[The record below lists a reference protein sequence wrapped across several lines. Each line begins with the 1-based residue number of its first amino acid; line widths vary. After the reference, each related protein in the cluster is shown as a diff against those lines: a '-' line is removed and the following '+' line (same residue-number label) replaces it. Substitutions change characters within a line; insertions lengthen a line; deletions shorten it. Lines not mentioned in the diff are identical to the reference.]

1 MNFQAKKCTCPGSRS
16 IRWSISLAAKLA
28 EEFDG
33 KLRISYSGGADF
45 HNIKGIVD
53 AGIWPVTVATT
64 LLKPGG
70 YDRMAQMASL
80 LEEENAVSRESV
92 QKKAGKT
99 GRGSKDQPVPCEG
112 GEAAS
117 VQKR

>member
-1 MNFQAKKCTCPGSRS
+1 MNFQAKKCTCPGRHS
-16 IRWSISLAAKLA
+16 IPLSISLAAKLA

-70 YDRMAQMASL
+70 YDRMAQMRPFWKKKML
-80 LEEENAVSRESV
+80 FSRESV
-92 QKKAGKT
+92 QKKPENWQRKQRPART
-99 GRGSKDQPVPCEG
+99 M
-112 GEAAS
+112 
-117 VQKR
+117 